1 MSLEGRRDCAVAALA
16 PPFDPAGCIRGDVI
30 SAHQVTIFGDRAR
43 QRDGHCVHCI
53 QRRVLVGLREDRA
66 ERPAGPRGEARCTES
81 VVRAC
86 EPADDVARVASA
98 VGAREQ
104 TPLPVSRERTPRW
117 SSLMLMCSA
126 LALERR
132 VLVGLLEDRA
142 ERPAGPERPDARSP
156 WFASATVRTTW
167 RVSRLPSARRS
178 RRRCPCR
185 VSARCLGRDV
195 ATVAFAVGA
204 MWRRRCPCRVSARLG
219 GRAQKKKRAGSGE
232 RPVRG
237 SEALSVCVLR
247 TTRLSGGLS
256 GLSGGSCRRSAR
268 SSSRGR
274 ARRRCQSPRRAPRR
288 PCRCSR

>member
-126 LALERR
+126 RH
-132 VLVGLLEDRA
+132 RA
-142 ERPAGPERPDARSP
+142 SCARGP
-156 WFASATVRTTW
+156 
-167 RVSRLPSARRS
+167 ARRS
-178 RRRCPCR
+178 RGAP
-185 VSARCLGRDV
+185 GR
-195 ATVAFAVGA
+195 TE
-204 MWRRRCPCRVSARLG
+204 
-219 GRAQKKKRAGSGE
+219 GRGPMHG
-232 RPVRG
+232 VRG
-237 SEALSVCVLR
+237 SRLR
-247 TTRLSGGLS
+247 RCGRRGDCRV
-256 GLSGGSCRRSAR
+256 CRRRDGADAAAR
-268 SSSRGR
+268 V
-274 ARRRCQSPRRAPRR
+274 A
-288 PCRCSR
+288 